1 MSDDGAVIEWLH
13 DVVGIDGFRRVVR
26 RGPSGILVSKFQ
38 EGFAARLHETVD
50 ALPGMFDH
58 DIVASRFAGFAAADP
73 ARGRTESWRLAI
85 NAVIDEAAKTRG
97 LARDA
102 VAEVLAGVDSVA
114 AILDTILW
122 TSPAGPEARAPE
134 PSEVAARDDILARMN
149 ADRGLFTRHYG
160 MFEGVPVENHCPGAQ
175 VARRL
180 FGQGWTICTGTP
192 V

>member
-1 MSDDGAVIEWLH
+1 MSDDGAVIVWLH
-13 DVVGIDGFRRVVR
+13 NVIGIDGFRRVVR
-26 RGPSGILVSKFQ
+26 RGGSGILVSKFP

-58 DIVASRFAGFAAADP
+58 DTVDSRFATFATADP
-73 ARGRTESWRLAI
+73 ERVRTESWRLAI
-85 NAVIDEAAKTRG
+85 NAVINEAAETQG

-122 TSPAGPEARAPE
+122 TSPAGPLPREPD

-180 FGQGWTICTGTP
+180 FAQGWTICTGTP
-192 V
+192 G

>member
-1 MSDDGAVIEWLH
+1 MSDDGAVIDWLH
-13 DVVGIDGFRRVVR
+13 DVIGIDGFRRVVR
-26 RGPSGILVSKFQ
+26 RGASGILVSKFP

-58 DIVASRFAGFAAADP
+58 DTVASRFATFAAAD
-73 ARGRTESWRLAI
+73 AQRVRTESWRLAI
-85 NAVIDEAAKTRG
+85 NAVINEGAEAQG
-97 LARDA
+97 LSRDA

-122 TSPAGPEARAPE
+122 TSPAGPEAHAPDL
-134 PSEVAARDDILARMN
+134 SEVAARDDILARMN

-160 MFEGVPVENHCPGAQ
+160 MFEGVPVENHCPGAL

-180 FGQGWTICTGTP
+180 FAQGWTICTGTP